1 MTRAEPTIVN
11 TLPGAGI
18 AATKNCQPKPHN
30 KQPARISARISGAYD
45 SMSKSFNSQSFI
57 LTANTPKLLAP
68 QNLARQ
74 GMLLEVNGSNPAT
87 FKFQTTPASAI
98 DGFTL
103 DPASAAGGQGGSLE
117 LLGPDCPIDSIWAIS
132 AAGTTVT
139 LHEMTSY
146 A

>member
-1 MTRAEPTIVN
+1 
-11 TLPGAGI
+11 
-18 AATKNCQPKPHN
+18 
-30 KQPARISARISGAYD
+30 
-45 SMSKSFNSQSFI
+45 MSKSVNSQSFT
-57 LTANTPKLLAP
+57 LAPATAKLLSP
-68 QNLARQ
+68 QNLARL
-74 GMLLEVNGSNPAT
+74 GMLLENTGTNPAT

-117 LLGPDCPIDSIWAIS
+117 LLGPDCPIDSIWAFS

-139 LHEMTSY
+139 LHEVTAY